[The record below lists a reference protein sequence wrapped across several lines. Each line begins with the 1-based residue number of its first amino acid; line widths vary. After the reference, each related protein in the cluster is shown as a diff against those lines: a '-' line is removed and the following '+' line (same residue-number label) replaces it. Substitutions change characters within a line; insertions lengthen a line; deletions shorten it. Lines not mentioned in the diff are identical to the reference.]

1 MRFIDNPFQCP
12 VTRTMSIIGG
22 KWKPIILNCIG
33 DKTIRFGKLN
43 QLMPA
48 ISNKVLSKE
57 LKDLESLGLIK
68 RLESNDLPQRVE
80 YNLTDAGISLM
91 PVLVE
96 VANWGNSHFAKQIE
110 SKLQKKSQK
119 YFFLEIEALY
129 LCKIIAGNKIGYVGW
144 GKADGEI
151 SFWYKSGTNEKAAI
165 TFVIT
170 A

>member
-57 LKDLESLGLIK
+57 LKDLESLGLIN
-68 RLESNDLPQRVE
+68 RLESDELPQRVE
-80 YNLTDAGISLM
+80 YNLFVYTL
-91 PVLVE
+91 
-96 VANWGNSHFAKQIE
+96 
-110 SKLQKKSQK
+110 
-119 YFFLEIEALY
+119 
-129 LCKIIAGNKIGYVGW
+129 
-144 GKADGEI
+144 
-151 SFWYKSGTNEKAAI
+151 SFSIN
-165 TFVIT
+165 
-170 A
+170 